1 MTFKALE
8 DPALTMPLN
17 QMVTFR
23 VSRLHAKIITQ
34 GSKMLME
41 SAGISLMQWRVLVTL
56 ETSGRVTPAE
66 IVRRTGLDKS
76 QLSRTIKGMVADGLL
91 TSETSESDQRAH
103 LIDVTAKGIDLFQKA
118 RPHMRRRQ
126 QMLID
131 ALGDPELETL
141 FSAFDKLE
149 RAIDEM
155 EKTA

>member
-1 MTFKALE
+1 MTIKALE
-8 DPALTMPLN
+8 DPALTIPLN

-23 VSRLHAKIITQ
+23 VSRLHSKIIAQ
-34 GSKMLME
+34 GSRMLME

-91 TSETSESDQRAH
+91 TSEPSETDHRAH
-103 LIDVTAKGIDLFQKA
+103 LIDVTEKGADLFRKA

-126 QMLID
+126 QRLIE
-131 ALGDPELETL
+131 ALTETELEVL
-141 FSAFDKLE
+141 YRVFDKLE
-149 RAIDEM
+149 QSIDDM
-155 EKTA
+155 EETG

>member
-17 QMVTFR
+17 RMVTFR
-23 VSRLHAKIITQ
+23 VSRLHAKIIAQ
-34 GSKMLME
+34 GTRILME
-41 SAGISLMQWRVLVTL
+41 TAGLSLMQWRVLVTL

-91 TSETSESDQRAH
+91 TSEPSETDQRAH
-103 LIDVTAKGIDLFQKA
+103 VIDVTEKGADLFKRA

-126 QMLID
+126 QLLLD
-131 ALGDPELETL
+131 ALSDSELKML
-141 FSAFDKLE
+141 FAAFDKLE
-149 RAIDEM
+149 HAIEDM
-155 EKTA
+155 EAPA